1 MPSAPISCSKHLI
14 SNQYKLL
21 SINFIISGDLESKD
35 INALVSFVIHNRCL
49 TNFFSFFLMPVNVT
63 EQGWELEVTPLA
75 QLGKAQGGTR
85 QPK

>member
-14 SNQYKLL
+14 SNQYNLL
-21 SINFIISGDLESKD
+21 SINFTISGDLESKD

-49 TNFFSFFLMPVNVT
+49 TNFFPFFLMPVNVT

-75 QLGKAQGGTR
+75 QLGKEQRGTG